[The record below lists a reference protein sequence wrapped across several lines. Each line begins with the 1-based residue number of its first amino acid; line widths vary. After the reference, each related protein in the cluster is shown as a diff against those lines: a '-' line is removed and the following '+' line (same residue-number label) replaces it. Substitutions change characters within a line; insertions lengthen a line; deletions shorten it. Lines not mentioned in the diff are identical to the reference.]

1 MASRVA
7 LLGAAIKLIRPKHW
21 IKNAFVFAALIFA
34 KELFQAEPL
43 LNTLRAFGAF
53 CLTASSIYI
62 INDIFDAEADRAH
75 PKKRFRPIAAGTI
88 TVPQALILLGVVLV
102 LDVLL
107 VWPLSVAFKA
117 IVAAYFVMNLAYS
130 FKLKEVMLLDVFIIA
145 AGFMLRV
152 LGGAYA
158 IEVVVSNW
166 LVLCSMFISL
176 FLGFAKR
183 RSELI
188 AVKTAG
194 VQSERKVLQQYRLE
208 VIDQLLT
215 IAAAGTVIS
224 YALYTVAQ
232 RTLEVFGTDKLIYTT
247 VFVIYGIFRYLHLIH
262 ASDITESPTVAV
274 ASDAPIIAVAV
285 LWILACVVLIYFRG
299 SFPGL

>member
-1 MASRVA
+1 MASWVTPFN
-7 LLGAAIKLIRPKHW
+7 AAVKLIRPKHW

-34 KELFQAEPL
+34 KELFQLEPA

-53 CLTASSIYI
+53 CLTASAVYI

-88 TVPQALILLGVVLV
+88 TIPQALTLLGIILC
-102 LDVLL
+102 LDVFL
-107 VWPLSVAFKA
+107 VWPLSNTFKA

-145 AGFMLRV
+145 FGFMLRV

-158 IEVVVSNW
+158 IGVVVSNW
-166 LVLCSMFISL
+166 LVLCSMFVSL

-183 RSELI
+183 RGELV
-188 AVKTAG
+188 AVQRAG
-194 VQSERKVLQQYRLE
+194 VQPERKVLQQYRLA
-208 VIDQLLT
+208 VIDQFLT

-247 VFVIYGIFRYLHLIH
+247 VFVIYGVFRYLHLVH
-262 ASDITESPTVAV
+262 ATDITEDPTATVAT
-274 ASDAPIIAVAV
+274 DIPIIVVAG
-285 LWILACVVLIYFRG
+285 LWILACVVLIYKEKLL
-299 SFPGL
+299 GL